1 MTNCIESWA
10 EALEKKNEILN
21 LNIDAIGMLG
31 GSIDLKPKHKEGTS
45 FIVKTPNREL

>member
-1 MTNCIESWA
+1 M
-10 EALEKKNEILN
+10 LN
-21 LNIDAIGMLG
+21 LNIDTDAIGMLG